1 MKTRVLVSAAALAI
15 AVAGTIAVVNAPEPA
30 PSRPGPTPVAAAG
43 ASPNIRLREGGHSLA
58 QAPAGS
64 PVLVEFVDLES
75 EANRRA
81 EPVMAKVRTDYDG
94 RVNFVTR
101 FFTPTDKHANAENA
115 ALAAEAAADQGR
127 LEPMMSRLYDT
138 QADWGEL
145 DDSKAPLFRQFAQE
159 LGLDMARYDADVSSP
174 MVRARVAEDLRDA
187 RALDVTDAPA
197 LFLDGKKIAPTSEQ
211 HLRQLLDA
219 AMAR

>member
-1 MKTRVLVSAAALAI
+1 MKTRVLVSAV
-15 AVAGTIAVVNAPEPA
+15 AVAVAVAAVIAVVNAPEPE
-30 PSRPGPTPVAAAG
+30 PSRPGPTRVASAG
-43 ASPNIRLREGGHSLA
+43 GSPNIRLREGGHSLA

-75 EANRRA
+75 EASRRA

-101 FFTPTDKHANAENA
+101 FFVPTDKHANAKNA

-127 LEPMMSRLYDT
+127 LEPMISRLYET
-138 QADWGEL
+138 RADWAEL

-159 LGLDMARYDADVSSP
+159 LGLDMARYDADVASP
-174 MVRARVAEDLRDA
+174 VVRARVEDDRRDA
-187 RALDVTDAPA
+187 GALEVADTPA
-197 LFLDGKKIAPTSEQ
+197 LFLDGKKIDPKSEEG
-211 HLRQLLDA
+211 LRQLLDA
-219 AMAR
+219 AMTR